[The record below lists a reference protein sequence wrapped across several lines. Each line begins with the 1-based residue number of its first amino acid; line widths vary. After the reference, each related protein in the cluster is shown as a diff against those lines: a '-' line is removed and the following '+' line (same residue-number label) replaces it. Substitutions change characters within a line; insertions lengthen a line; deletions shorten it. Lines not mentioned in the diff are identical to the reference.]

1 MFLCKNNSNCK
12 YLLKYIVQANDS
24 AKTHN
29 VLPCM
34 ALNTEHNKYT
44 VHTK

>member
-1 MFLCKNNSNCK
+1 MILSNF
-12 YLLKYIVQANDS
+12 KYIIQANDS
-24 AKTHN
+24 TETLDVFRCN
-29 VLPCM
+29 